1 GVDVPW
7 SLKLVI
13 GRRLGQLSAQTQAVL
28 GLAAVIGRSFT
39 FELLE
44 AASGED
50 AEPLLDHL
58 EAAERARLI
67 SSVLD
72 YPSARFSFSHEIL
85 RQAVLES
92 VSPPR
97 RQLIHL
103 RLAKAIERI
112 YANALEDHA
121 IDLAYH
127 MLGAGEANNDRGG
140 TVRYLAMA
148 AKLEISQS
156 A

>member
-1 GVDVPW
+1 SALSGSEPPEELVNFIFANTEGNPFFIQELYRHLLERGQLTDITGEFSQGLKSGGVDVPW

-97 RQLIHL
+97 RQLIH
-103 RLAKAIERI
+103 
-112 YANALEDHA
+112 
-121 IDLAYH
+121 
-127 MLGAGEANNDRGG
+127 
-140 TVRYLAMA
+140 
-148 AKLEISQS
+148 
-156 A
+156 